1 MILIDRIQ
9 IYAII
14 IWKSLMRHCFIGGCK
29 CIFDNTSF
37 FSFNLFLDFHRSW
50 SSTSKIL
57 IPWVFLNF
65 NHLMIHQ
72 PPKHIH
78 YRISTIFQ
86 KQNDETTP
94 DLMLRN
100 KTKSDWPSLPFKKP
114 KIKIKIAQ
122 NFTNTKPNETK
133 RNQTDPLE
141 IPNQPLQQIKTLPFS
156 AFFLFFVSPS
166 SSSSFYL
173 SWLGCY
179 WFSIQIFS

>member
-1 MILIDRIQ
+1 MFLHYHGRYQLLNKLIQ
-9 IYAII
+9 
-14 IWKSLMRHCFIGGCK
+14 
-29 CIFDNTSF
+29 
-37 FSFNLFLDFHRSW
+37 RSW

-65 NHLMIHQ
+65 IYFLMIHHH
-72 PPKHIH
+72 PNIHI
-78 YRISTIFQ
+78 IGSQTIFQ

-94 DLMLRN
+94 DLISRN

-114 KIKIKIAQ
+114 KIKIAQ
-122 NFTNTKPNETK
+122 NFTNTKRNETK
-133 RNQTDPLE
+133 RTL
-141 IPNQPLQQIKTLPFS
+141 LKFQISPVNLALLHFRS
-156 AFFLFFVSPS
+156 FFLSFFLSPSS